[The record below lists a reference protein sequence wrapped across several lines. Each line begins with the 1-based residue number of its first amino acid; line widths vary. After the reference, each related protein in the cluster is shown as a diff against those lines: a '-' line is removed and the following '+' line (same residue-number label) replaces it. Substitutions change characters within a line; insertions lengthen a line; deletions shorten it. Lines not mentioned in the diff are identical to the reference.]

1 MNLTVSEMISLLRS
15 AVNVPNE
22 EAELTDPYLIQ
33 MSDEDITLFLK
44 LGISRIYPNAESFE
58 ELPAWTS
65 YPIILCSKKEL
76 YLKLA
81 VVNAPLYDL
90 TADNNNQLK
99 RDQRFKHY
107 MQLAENAQSEFEDW
121 EDNGGSDSIDPE
133 TGLQGVYTVDVLRS
147 KNHYTLRNYEH
158 QVKPIVSISVKSIT
172 TNSIDFMWSSQANEH
187 FGVFYVYLSEKPIV
201 NIFKDGWTAK
211 EKVEE
216 GAELILTSYNFRNT
230 YHSISDLE
238 PNKDYHL
245 AVFSVERNQLFGFK
259 EIIFHTLSEID
270 TPTDDEDIPTD
281 TPTENS

>member
-1 MNLTVSEMISLLRS
+1 MFLSETEMISLLRN
-15 AVNVPNE
+15 AVNIPNE

-33 MSDEDITLFLK
+33 MSDEDLTLFLK
-44 LGISRIYPNAESFE
+44 LGVSRIYPSAEGFSD
-58 ELPAWTS
+58 LPAWTS

-81 VVNAPLYDL
+81 VVTAPLYDL

-99 RDQRFKHY
+99 RDQRFQHY
-107 MQLAENAQSEFEDW
+107 MKLADNAQSEFEDW
-121 EDNGGSDSIDPE
+121 EDNGGADAIDPE
-133 TGLQGVYTVDVLRS
+133 TGLQGVFTVDVLRD

-158 QVKPIVSISVKSIT
+158 QIKPIVNISINNLTSDSV
-172 TNSIDFMWSSQANEH
+172 DFSWSSRANEH

-201 NIFKDGWTAK
+201 NIFKKGWTAK

-216 GAELILTSYNFRNT
+216 GAKLILTSYNFRNT
-230 YHSISDLE
+230 YYSVSDLE

-259 EIIFHTLSEID
+259 EIIFHTMPEID
-270 TPTDDEDIPTD
+270 EPIDDEDIPTD
-281 TPTENS
+281 TSTENS